1 MLTTL
6 AETYMTATR
15 VDAMFGYRMGETERL
30 HRLSMRREEERRWVA
45 EQERAVAKARRRA
58 RARRMR
64 TLAAV
69 VLVRLGEGIARAGR
83 SLAPHPAA
91 APC

>member
-45 EQERAVAKARRRA
+45 EQERAVANARRRA

-64 TLAAV
+64 TLAAA
-69 VLVRLGEGIARAGR
+69 LVRLGEGIARTGR
-83 SLAPHPAA
+83 ALAPHPAA